1 MGRVTRAANT
11 AVTSSTKSMK
21 GNIMQ
26 LSHTEFESRK
36 KKTAWWQS
44 DVLKWLIIG
53 TLSLF
58 TCYLIVLMYAQ
69 GEYLFA
75 IVTLI
80 LVSLGLYVFANRRAY
95 AWRYVYP
102 GVAGMGLFVLFPLI
116 CTIAI
121 AFTNYSS
128 TNQLTF
134 ERAQSVLMDRQ
145 FQTGKTYAFGL
156 YPNHDQWQLQL
167 TNPDD
172 NTVLI
177 SEPFSLN
184 ATGEQKISVTP
195 ASAEQTS
202 ERASLRIITQNRQ
215 ALSGLVAI
223 LPSGGELRM
232 SSLRQ
237 FSGTSPL
244 YKLGA
249 DGKELINQQ
258 TGGTYR
264 PNPDVGFYQAINAD
278 GQWENEKLSPGF
290 TVTIGWKNFLRV
302 LHDEGIQKPFI
313 SIFIW
318 TIIFS
323 LLTVV
328 LTVAVGMVLA
338 CVVQWDS
345 LKGKAVYRVLLILPY
360 AVPAFISIL
369 IFKGL
374 FNQSFG
380 EINLML
386 NHLLGIKP
394 AWFSDPITA
403 KSMILIVNTWL
414 GYPYMMILCMGLL
427 KAIPDDLYEA
437 SAMDGAGP
445 FQNFFRITLP
455 LLIKPLTPLMI
466 ASFAFNFNNF
476 VLIQLLTNG
485 GPDMIGTTTPAGYT
499 DLLVS
504 YTYRIAFEGGGG
516 QDFGLAAAIA
526 TLIFILVG
534 ALAILNLKASKMNFD

>member
-1 MGRVTRAANT
+1 MPVAQTGLT
-11 AVTSSTKSMK
+11 AD
-21 GNIMQ
+21 
-26 LSHTEFESRK
+26 K
-36 KKTAWWQS
+36 KWPLRQ
-44 DVLKWLIIG
+44 VIKWLAIG
-53 TLSLF
+53 LL
-58 TCYLIVLMYAQ
+58 TCLTGYLIVLMYAQ

-75 IVTLI
+75 VLALI
-80 LVSLGLYVFANRRAY
+80 LSSAGLYIYGNRRAY
-95 AWRYVYP
+95 SWRYVYP
-102 GVAGMGLFVLFPLI
+102 GLAGMALFVLFPLV

-134 ERAQSVLMDRQ
+134 ERAQSVLMGRE
-145 FQTGKTYAFGL
+145 FQGGKALNFAL
-156 YPNHDQWQLQL
+156 YPAGEQWQLAL
-167 TNPDD
+167 TSPD
-172 NTVLI
+172 NAEVLV
-177 SEPFSLN
+177 SPPFTFN
-184 ATGEQKISVTP
+184 ASAPQTLTMTPQAAPTGEK
-195 ASAEQTS
+195 AG
-202 ERASLRIITQNRQ
+202 LRVVTQNRQ
-215 ALSGLVAI
+215 ALGQLSAR
-223 LPSGGELRM
+223 LPEGATLRM

-237 FSGTSPL
+237 FSGTQPL
-244 YKLGA
+244 YQLN
-249 DGKELINQQ
+249 KENQQ
-258 TGGTYR
+258 LTDAQSGVVYR
-264 PNPDVGFYQAINAD
+264 PNMESGFYQAVNAQ
-278 GQWENEKLSPGF
+278 GEWQAEKLSPGF
-290 TVTIGWKNFLRV
+290 TVGIGWGNFLRV
-302 LHDEGIQKPFI
+302 LHDDGIQKPFL
-313 SIFIW
+313 SIFVW
-318 TIIFS
+318 TVIFA

-338 CVVQWDS
+338 CVVQWEE
-345 LKGKAVYRVLLILPY
+345 LKGKAVYRILLILPY

-386 NHLLGIKP
+386 NALFGIKP
-394 AWFSDPITA
+394 AWFSDPWTA
-403 KSMILIVNTWL
+403 KSMIIIVNTWL

-437 SAMDGAGP
+437 SAMDGATP
-445 FQNFFRITLP
+445 MQNFFRITLP

-485 GPDMIGTTTPAGYT
+485 GPDMLGTTTPAGHT

-526 TLIFILVG
+526 TLIFLLVG
-534 ALAILNLKASKMNFD
+534 ALAVVNLKASRMKFD